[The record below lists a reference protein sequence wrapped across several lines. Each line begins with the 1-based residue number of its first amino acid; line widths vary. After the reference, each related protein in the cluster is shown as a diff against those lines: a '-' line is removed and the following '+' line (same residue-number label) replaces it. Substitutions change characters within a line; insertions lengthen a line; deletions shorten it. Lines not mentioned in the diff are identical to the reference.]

1 MGEGLADPMVKPFAE
16 VDPDKIETLSDQYS
30 SIRSPSWKSNKSED
44 DSPQRK
50 KMIRSPGKRNIR
62 RYDKT
67 DAGSQRAMERLLNE
81 SDLLDTKLKMQLQ
94 YIQEIRRDT
103 QDAIS
108 NSE

>member
-1 MGEGLADPMVKPFAE
+1 MVKPFANA
-16 VDPDKIETLSDQYS
+16 DPETLSDQYS
-30 SIRSPSWKSNKSED
+30 SIRSPSWKSHKSED

-50 KMIRSPGKRNIR
+50 KMMRSPGKKNKR
-62 RYDKT
+62 RGHDNSEI
-67 DAGSQRAMERLLNE
+67 GSQRAMERLLNE
-81 SDLLDTKLKMQLQ
+81 SDLLDSKLKMQLQ